1 MSGFLLI
8 VSGPSGVGKGTV
20 INRVLERG
28 KLPCML
34 SVSATTRA
42 PRAGEADGAHYHFTT
57 RENFEKL
64 SFLEYAE
71 YAGNLYGTPAAP
83 VRDCIDKGICAIL
96 DIEVQGMRQVREKL
110 DAVVT
115 VFIAPPSWAEL
126 ERRLTDRGT
135 ENAERIA
142 RRLEIARGEC
152 ERICEYDY
160 RVVNH
165 NVDQA
170 ADDLSAIIQAEFLK
184 TFRIG
189 EKQL

>member
-28 KLPCML
+28 KLPCLL
-34 SVSATTRA
+34 SISATTRA
-42 PRAGEADGAHYHFTT
+42 PRAGETGGVHYHFTT
-57 RENFEKL
+57 REKFEEL
-64 SFLEYAE
+64 NLLECAE
-71 YAGNLYGTPAAP
+71 YAGNMYGTPEAP
-83 VRDCIDKGICAIL
+83 IKDCIANGICAIL
-96 DIEVQGMRQVREKL
+96 DIEVQGMKQVREKL

-115 VFIAPPSWAEL
+115 VFIAPPSWEEL

-135 ENAERIA
+135 ESAERVA

-152 ERICEYDY
+152 DHIGEYDY
-160 RVVNH
+160 RVVN
-165 NVDQA
+165 NDVDRA

-184 TFRIG
+184 TFRG
-189 EKQL
+189 EQLL